1 MNDKKNGQAER
12 RRHAYHR
19 PCSLHHLGL
28 MAAMALSDALY
39 LGVCLQHRHD
49 AYNLAVLALDLLVLL
64 LTAAITCCESSAIER
79 LASVQDKPVYCAA
92 CCLQVDRSTKHCGAC
107 HKCVYRFDHHCVWL
121 NTCIGA
127 RHYRKFVWLCLLQAA
142 SSALKTAMLVY
153 LLASRRTGL
162 LQYLSASVQLLV
174 DLGAAF
180 MLVDLLL
187 FHAYLNVKGISTYE
201 HIKQRRQLRLQRAVG
216 LQKEDLVFKHRA
228 TGSEQAAVNINSKID
243 ILPMPEAGDN

>member
-49 AYNLAVLALDLLVLL
+49 AYNSAVLALDLLVLL

-121 NTCIGA
+121 NLCVGKKNYKLFIFSVVAACLGLGYSLVVQATCFKQSISQPMNP
-127 RHYRKFVWLCLLQAA
+127 R
-142 SSALKTAMLVY
+142 
-153 LLASRRTGL
+153 
-162 LQYLSASVQLLV
+162 LSLSMQTEIRVERSL
-174 DLGAAF
+174 
-180 MLVDLLL
+180 
-187 FHAYLNVKGISTYE
+187 S
-201 HIKQRRQLRLQRAVG
+201 
-216 LQKEDLVFKHRA
+216 
-228 TGSEQAAVNINSKID
+228 
-243 ILPMPEAGDN
+243 